1 MRLPNP
7 PGQGE
12 AGFTLLELL
21 VAMTLLSLL
30 LVALSGGVHFAGRA
44 WQMQEERIG
53 RQGDINAVQ
62 SVLRQMLAS
71 GQSFEGDS
79 ESLRFVG
86 KLPAALARGGLFDI
100 DLTRSGDRLLLSW
113 RPHFNGTSAGLPHSE
128 AGLLDGVV
136 GLDLAYY
143 IVPKGWQA
151 IARDKSKP
159 MDLVAVKILLSNG
172 REWPPLM
179 IAPAINAPVTNASSK
194 PKT

>member
-1 MRLPNP
+1 MRLQRQA
-7 PGQGE
+7 GRGE

-21 VAMTLLSLL
+21 VAITLLSLL

-44 WQMQEERIG
+44 WRMQEERIG

-62 SVLRQMLAS
+62 NVLRQMLTS
-71 GQSFEGDS
+71 GQSFEGDP

-86 KLPAALARGGLFDI
+86 RLPAALARGGLFDI
-100 DLTRSGDRLLLSW
+100 QLYRSGDRLVLSW
-113 RPHFNGTSAGLPHSE
+113 RPHFNGKSAVLPPNE
-128 AGLLDGVV
+128 AGLLEGVV

-151 IARDKSKP
+151 IASDKSKP
-159 MDLVAVKILLSNG
+159 MDLVAVKILLSDG
-172 REWPPLM
+172 REWPSLM
-179 IAPAINAPVTNASSK
+179 IAPAINAPVTNTSSK

>member
-1 MRLPNP
+1 MRLPR
-7 PGQGE
+7 GQGE

-62 SVLRQMLAS
+62 NVLRQMLAS

-79 ESLRFVG
+79 GSLRFVG

-100 DLTRSGDRLLLSW
+100 ELYRSGDRLLLSW
-113 RPHFNGTSAGLPHSE
+113 RPHFKGLSASLPHNE
-128 AGLLDGVV
+128 AGLLDGVA

-143 IVPKGWQA
+143 IVPKGWQRVA
-151 IARDKSKP
+151 SDKSKP

-172 REWPPLM
+172 REWPSLM